1 MVSLFAC
8 ITRVKVVASPNRRT
22 LSFFLLIL
30 FDWSWPS
37 ESKLFK
43 VRKSDIRKK
52 KSLPDLRE
60 ISKNQIIEK
69 GLLKNVCKILLLLA
83 QHIFAWCAHFKIV
96 KSIWK
101 VISERTERT
110 ERTGNF
116 KYSGRQ
122 LIITGVSALIF
133 SFKWIA

>member
-1 MVSLFAC
+1 MVSLFPC
-8 ITRVKVVASPNRRT
+8 ITRVKVAASPNRRT

-101 VISERTERT
+101 DISERT

-116 KYSGRQ
+116 KYSGKR

-133 SFKWIA
+133 SFKWIALI